1 MLLKEV
7 KDANE
12 VRTFSCKSNGI
23 LVRHLEKHDAV
34 TKPEHFFVKFM
45 QLIFIFQRSKFIFL
59 FVIFPV
65 CVLSLRWKS
74 KFMNFKLSLAC
85 RSRQRKLISEMLC
98 EINLSERKIYISQI
112 QCRLRC
118 LRVRNFKI
126 RIKILILFIFFG
138 IIFIFLYCQL
148 FQCFVTVCVRLF
160 CDFITLYITVEI
172 KFYSLWITTMIIASV
187 FVYDVTVY
195 SNSLSSRHVG
205 GTNRRCFEVTFV
217 N

>member
-138 IIFIFLYCQL
+138 R
-148 FQCFVTVCVRLF
+148 VCKNFYLLVLLAVLVF
-160 CDFITLYITVEI
+160 CNCL
-172 KFYSLWITTMIIASV
+172 
-187 FVYDVTVY
+187 
-195 SNSLSSRHVG
+195 
-205 GTNRRCFEVTFV
+205 CTFV
-217 N
+217 L